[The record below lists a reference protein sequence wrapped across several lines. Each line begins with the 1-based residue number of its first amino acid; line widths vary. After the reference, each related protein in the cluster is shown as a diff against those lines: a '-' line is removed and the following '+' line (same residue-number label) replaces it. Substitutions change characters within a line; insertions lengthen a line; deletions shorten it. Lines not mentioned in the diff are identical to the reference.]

1 MLFVHRVVGGF
12 QCCAILTAKFKH
24 SLPINLIYDT
34 LVRSMGVI
42 IFKKWC
48 LQKGETKVLG
58 LHAKGTKWYSFM
70 SCTGQIACGYTS
82 VIARYEVKVM
92 WLK

>member
-1 MLFVHRVVGGF
+1 MVL
-12 QCCAILTAKFKH
+12 AE
-24 SLPINLIYDT
+24 
-34 LVRSMGVI
+34 
-42 IFKKWC
+42 
-48 LQKGETKVLG
+48 KGETKVLG

-82 VIARYEVKVM
+82 VIARYEVKVT